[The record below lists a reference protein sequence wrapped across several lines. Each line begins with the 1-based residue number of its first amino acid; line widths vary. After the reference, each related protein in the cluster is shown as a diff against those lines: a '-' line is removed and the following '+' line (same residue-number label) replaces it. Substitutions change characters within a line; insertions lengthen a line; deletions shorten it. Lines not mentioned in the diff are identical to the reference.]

1 MKITVDTK
9 HVVRDWP
16 HVEKYQ
22 NTTLRYTPSPDFPN
36 VMEKVLGRP
45 KIIRLFIT
53 LDEVWD
59 YRDDTYDW
67 DYAIGVNKY
76 LGDPVHYAYDWPLTV
91 PSPVNAHIQEYLLS
105 HAACADEVLLN
116 LRRYE
121 REAIDGVITLDKY
134 EEVVEN
140 VIRHYKRLIPNLA
153 YIECC
158 NEVELEQFGNLKIN
172 EYVRLLK
179 RVIRSVARI
188 NATDPS
194 STPIKV
200 GGFGMSFG
208 ISHWD
213 YWVDFL
219 TELSQDPE
227 LKVDFYSM
235 HEYHTDPNRITVFY
249 LRHQALLHE
258 LKLPDLPL
266 FMTEYGLR
274 VGVGDAG
281 RPTNIQN
288 AAGEIAG
295 MIIGSHCQNLRMF
308 PWCTFHNPNQQ
319 LGRTMFLLI
328 DKHTYVP
335 TPSGHTMTMFKMLGE
350 KELHIEEDLEN
361 KAVATIDDHRI
372 GLLVSNPGK
381 TDETME
387 ITFRN
392 LLDGNYTLTGYM
404 VDANTNNI
412 LTDPNATSLQATRS
426 ETVDVVDA
434 TIRII
439 QPMIGD
445 SFILYTLS
453 SNERE

>member
-59 YRDDTYDW
+59 YRTNTYDW

-76 LGDPVHYAYDWPLTV
+76 VDDPVHYAYDWPLTV

-121 REAIDGVITLDKY
+121 REAIDGVISLDQY
-134 EEVVEN
+134 EEVIEN
-140 VIRHYKRLIPNLA
+140 VIRYYKRLIPNLA

-194 STPIKV
+194 STPIRV

-208 ISHWD
+208 ISHWN
-213 YWVDFL
+213 YWADFL
-219 TELSQDPE
+219 RELSQDPE
-227 LKVDFYSM
+227 LTVDFYSM
-235 HEYHTDPNRITVFY
+235 HEYHTNPQRITEFY
-249 LRHQALLHE
+249 LRHQELLQE

-266 FMTEYGLR
+266 LMTEYGLR

-295 MIIGSHCQNLRMF
+295 MIIGSHCKNLRMF

-319 LGRTMFLLI
+319 LGRTMFLLV

-335 TPSGHTMTMFKMLGE
+335 TPSGHTMTMFGMLGE
-350 KELHIEEDLEN
+350 KELSIEEYLEN
-361 KAVATIDDHRI
+361 KAVATIDNHHI
-372 GLLVSNPGK
+372 SLLVSNPGK

-387 ITFRN
+387 ITFLN
-392 LLDGNYTLTGYM
+392 LQNGNYTLTGYM
-404 VDANTNNI
+404 VDANTNNV
-412 LTDPNATSLQATRS
+412 LTDPSATSLQPTRIEAVEVIDS
-426 ETVDVVDA
+426 
-434 TIRII
+434 TIRIF

-453 SNERE
+453 SN